1 MVDPGTL
8 SIEGVW
14 KGYSRGSQ
22 WTEVLANV
30 SLDVQPG
37 EVVAVEGGRFRGKTT
52 LLKIAAGLERPD
64 KGSVSLG
71 ACRLTDCRDAKQS
84 HLLGYQIRW
93 IDCHGPKMKVDVA
106 KFVGLP
112 QALHGRKRRQAERAA
127 GQALERVGAQQC
139 LGRRWGEL
147 SDWQRLLVSLARAFV
162 GSPSIVVIDGLL
174 DGLGGHGTEEASD
187 LLRSLI
193 ETSEPRCGVLIS
205 ASSTESA
212 MYADQVWSIT
222 GKRRLKLMSAP
233 RMGGNVIPFPDR
245 DNLEVGG

>member
-1 MVDPGTL
+1 MDSGQL

-37 EVVAVEGGRFRGKTT
+37 EVVAVEGSRFRGKTT
-52 LLKIAAGLERPD
+52 LLKIAAGLERPN

-71 ACRLTDCRDAKQS
+71 ACKLTDCRDARQT
-84 HLLGYQIRW
+84 HLLGHQIRW
-93 IDCHGPKMKVDVA
+93 IDRRGPKMRVDVA
-106 KFVGLP
+106 RFVGLP
-112 QALHGRKRRQAERAA
+112 QALHGRRRRQAERAA
-127 GQALERVGAQQC
+127 GQVLERVGAQQC

-147 SDWQRLLVSLARAFV
+147 SDWQRLLVSLAQAFV
-162 GSPSIVVIDGLL
+162 GNPMIVVIDDLL
-174 DGLGGHGTEEASD
+174 DGLGGRGTEEASD

-193 ETSEPRCGVLIS
+193 EASDPRCGVLMS
-205 ASSTESA
+205 VSSTESA
-212 MYADQVWSIT
+212 IYADQVWSIT

-233 RMGGNVIPFPDR
+233 RLGGTLIPFPDR
-245 DNLEVGG
+245 DGMEVGG